1 MEKLFS
7 SKELVINPYRFLGTY
22 RALLA
27 LLVLVSHSSMWLPDW
42 VAPLA
47 LGNVG
52 VFSFFVLSGFVIAEA
67 CDIFYPGTPHRF
79 LLNRFLRIYPTY
91 WAVCGVAI
99 AIYISIPHPEFNSS
113 NYSIFA
119 NLTIILG
126 ERLPSNEFRLLSLIW
141 AVGIELRFYIVAAI
155 ITYADHLLSHRKI
168 LKSGWIIFFSGLILL
183 ILYFVALMT
192 DFNRISVIKFMPFF
206 ALGFVYY
213 RWLKYRSSGS
223 IFIGVLMLFSSVQ
236 SYIIYNSASVKTSL
250 FETTIIFGVALLLF
264 AGLVFVTKVHSTLEQ
279 IDKRLGDL
287 TYSIYLVHWP
297 IVYAVSRSNLEGFE
311 SFFTVFICSV
321 VASILIYLMV
331 EKPIFKLRDSI
342 RRTRLY
348 S

>member
-1 MEKLFS
+1 MKKIFS
-7 SKELVINPYRFLGTY
+7 SKELIVNPYRFLGTY

-27 LLVLVSHSSMWLPDW
+27 LLVLVSHSNMWLPDW

-67 CDIFYPGTPHRF
+67 CDIFYPGTPQRF

-99 AIYISIPHPEFNSS
+99 AIYVLIPHPEFNSS
-113 NYSIFA
+113 IYSIFA
-119 NLTIILG
+119 NFTIILG

-155 ITYADHLLSHRKI
+155 ITYADYLLSNRKI
-168 LKSGWIIFFSGLILL
+168 LKPGWTMFIFGLIFLL
-183 ILYFVALMT
+183 LYFFALTT
-192 DFNRISVIKFMPFF
+192 DFNRISIIKFMPFF
-206 ALGFVYY
+206 GLGFIYY

-223 IFIGVLMLFSSVQ
+223 IFIGVFMLFTSVQ
-236 SYIIYNSASVKTSL
+236 SYISYNGVSVKTDL
-250 FETTIIFGVALLLF
+250 FETTFLFGISLLLF
-264 AGLVFVTKVHSTLEQ
+264 AGLVFVTKAHSTLEK
-279 IDKRLGDL
+279 IDKKLGDL

-297 IVYAVSRSNLEGFE
+297 IVYAVSSSNLKEFE
-311 SFFTVFICSV
+311 AFFAVFIFSV
-321 VASILIYLMV
+321 IASILIFLLI
-331 EKPIFKLRDSI
+331 EKPLLNLRDSI